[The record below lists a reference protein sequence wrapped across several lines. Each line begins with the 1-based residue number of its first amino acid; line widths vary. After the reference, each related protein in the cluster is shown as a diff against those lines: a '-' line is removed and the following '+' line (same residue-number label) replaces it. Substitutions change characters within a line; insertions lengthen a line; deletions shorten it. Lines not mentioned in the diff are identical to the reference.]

1 MVAHALVVIIWH
13 ILATGKPYHEL
24 GADYFTTRLDPER
37 ETRRLIAKLEAW
49 LLSSMSRFSRS
60 SCCFSELSAFSHA
73 SWPGRSWSPSRP
85 GRRRSSGWRASRAG
99 ATTRSPAPGR
109 SWGTCPVR
117 GIRGRRRSNR
127 VDELCGGGPV
137 VLCVDVLGRY
147 GFERD
152 ILPRHPPVNLRVT
165 FRSVHG
171 SKGLEANY
179 IVIPGVTT
187 GTYGLPSTIAD
198 DPVLDLPMPASTRRR
213 SAMTA
218 CF

>member
-1 MVAHALVVIIWH
+1 MLFLRIVGLQPCFLARAILESVPPGQAKVLRVA
-13 ILATGKPYHEL
+13 GEQ
-24 GADYFTTRLDPER
+24 
-37 ETRRLIAKLEAW
+37 
-49 LLSSMSRFSRS
+49 
-60 SCCFSELSAFSHA
+60 
-73 SWPGRSWSPSRP
+73 
-85 GRRRSSGWRASRAG
+85 GRRNDPFAG
-99 ATTRSPAPGR
+99 AGPLLGDMPSAGDPGEAAFD
-109 SWGTCPVR
+109 
-117 GIRGRRRSNR
+117 R